1 MSQDEE
7 WLGLKNEQLWNHGD
21 SQQIQ
26 GGWGG
31 RNYYEM
37 DGQMNGNLE
46 DESNEQGCSV

>member
-1 MSQDEE
+1 MKSWGQST
-7 WLGLKNEQLWNHGD
+7 D
-21 SQQIQ
+21 S